1 MILLRV
7 SNRILVAFLVAA
19 DAAIFAGGAWLERY
33 SLSVAADP
41 RSSAVLILS
50 LLLANLVLL
59 VLLFGAVSAATIG
72 LARIGRTISA
82 FLRR

>member
-7 SNRILVAFLVAA
+7 SNRILVAILIAA
-19 DAAIFAGGAWLERY
+19 DATIFAGGAWLERY

-41 RSSAVLILS
+41 RSSAMLILS
-50 LLLANLVLL
+50 LLVANLVLL

-72 LARIGRTISA
+72 LARISRTIFA